1 MLIRHSR
8 LHSGVRPY
16 RCNRCGQEF
25 SRSDHLNTHLRTH
38 TGEKPYSCPHPKCSY
53 AACRKDMITRHLKVH
68 NKTRI
73 SLSFDHSMTTSG
85 GGATTSSSQT
95 STGLPHDSS
104 SSSPFTSGASGAL
117 GGFPHSAASFDAA
130 SSSLSYSSCS
140 NNPSPTGGLLLDEYS
155 TSAKRG
161 HEMLKNET
169 TIWRKV
175 KKYIYINNS
184 FCQKSKIK
192 TGVWKKNKQQKQN
205 LKKILNDLKN
215 DLFLFCLYIFQ
226 ICTKLSEKKINFF
239 LSSKLKREK
248 RILFYFN
255 CLMLSSF

>member
-38 TGEKPYSCPHPKCSY
+38 TGEKPYSCPHPKCTY

-73 SLSFDHSMTTSG
+73 SLSFDHSMTTLG
-85 GGATTSSSQT
+85 GTTPSSSSSQT
-95 STGLPHDSS
+95 CNGLPHDSS
-104 SSSPFTSGASGAL
+104 SSSPFTSGGGSGALL

-140 NNPSPTGGLLLDEYS
+140 NNPSPTGGLLMDEYT
-155 TSAKRG
+155 TSGKRHGG

-169 TIWRKV
+169 TIWNS
-175 KKYIYINNS
+175 KKIQKLHNS

-192 TGVWKKNKQQKQN
+192 KNRCENNNKSRIWKKFST
-205 LKKILNDLKN
+205 I
-215 DLFLFCLYIFQ
+215 
-226 ICTKLSEKKINFF
+226 
-239 LSSKLKREK
+239 
-248 RILFYFN
+248 
-255 CLMLSSF
+255 